1 MRSFGCDAIYWMTS
15 LFGIYMWR
23 HERQVFIFFG
33 TLTATIKKIQNTQK
47 NAIINK
53 TFLKQQHA
61 NCKVT
66 QVLWISNWA
75 VLLRLLKQDKSRTEG
90 NPVNSSYNITLL
102 LKYMI
107 KRIKHGKIRITC
119 RITLD
124 QYHPSGLKAL
134 GLILVS
140 SRWCLG
146 MIRQISNQYLEA
158 WRKKCGKLICWTDRW
173 TCRGSEYTVI

>member
-15 LFGIYMWR
+15 LFGIHMWR

-33 TLTATIKKIQNTQK
+33 TLTATIKNQNTQK

-53 TFLKQQHA
+53 IFLKQQHA

-140 SRWCLG
+140 SRWCLVSWS
-146 MIRQISNQYLEA
+146 MKKKVWKTDLLDWQMDMQRVWVHSYLVVHIL
-158 WRKKCGKLICWTDRW
+158 KQ
-173 TCRGSEYTVI
+173 

>member
-1 MRSFGCDAIYWMTS
+1 MQLW
-15 LFGIYMWR
+15 
-23 HERQVFIFFG
+23 
-33 TLTATIKKIQNTQK
+33 KIQNTQI
-47 NAIINK
+47 NTIINK
-53 TFLKQQHA
+53 IFLKQQHA

-134 GLILVS
+134 GLILM
-140 SRWCLG
+140 SRDDTT
-146 MIRQISNQYLEA
+146 YD
-158 WRKKCGKLICWTDRW
+158 TDFAMYYSL
-173 TCRGSEYTVI
+173 CIFFCVEYKVIIH